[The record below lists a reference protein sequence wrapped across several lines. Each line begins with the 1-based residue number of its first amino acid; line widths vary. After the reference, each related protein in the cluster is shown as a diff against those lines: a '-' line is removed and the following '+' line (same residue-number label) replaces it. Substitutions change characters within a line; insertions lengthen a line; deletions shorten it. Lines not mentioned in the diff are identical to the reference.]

1 MFEHGLCVG
10 QTGEAPSP
18 KNPIG
23 YLSGH
28 GLCGV
33 KNAQA
38 ASSAIPHVLDKK
50 KVSPAVQK
58 KLNWMKIQLLLRIL
72 TVSTYFVD
80 CILFSSKLHF

>member
-10 QTGEAPSP
+10 QIGEAPSP
-18 KNPIG
+18 NNPIG

-38 ASSAIPHVLDKK
+38 ASSVIPHVLDQKSIPYRSK
-50 KVSPAVQK
+50 EIELDENTAPAPD
-58 KLNWMKIQLLLRIL
+58 LNG
-72 TVSTYFVD
+72 
-80 CILFSSKLHF
+80 

>member
-1 MFEHGLCVG
+1 MFEHGLYVG
-10 QTGEAPSP
+10 QSGEAPSL

-33 KNAQA
+33 NNAQA

-50 KVSPAVQK
+50 SIP
-58 KLNWMKIQLLLRIL
+58 R
-72 TVSTYFVD
+72 
-80 CILFSSKLHF
+80 SSKEIELDENAAPAPDING

>member
-10 QTGEAPSP
+10 QIGEAPSP

-33 KNAQA
+33 KNVQA
-38 ASSAIPHVLDKK
+38 ASSAIPHVSD
-50 KVSPAVQK
+50 QK
-58 KLNWMKIQLLLRIL
+58 SIP
-72 TVSTYFVD
+72 
-80 CILFSSKLHF
+80 CSSKEIELDENTTPALDLNG

>member
-10 QTGEAPSP
+10 QTGEVPSP

-28 GLCGV
+28 GLCAL

-38 ASSAIPHVLDKK
+38 ASSAIPHVLD
-50 KVSPAVQK
+50 QK
-58 KLNWMKIQLLLRIL
+58 SIL
-72 TVSTYFVD
+72 
-80 CILFSSKLHF
+80 CSSKEIELDENAAPTPNGQYLFCRLHSL

>member
-1 MFEHGLCVG
+1 MFEHGLYVG
-10 QTGEAPSP
+10 QIGEAPSP

-38 ASSAIPHVLDKK
+38 ASSAIPHV
-50 KVSPAVQK
+50 SNQK
-58 KLNWMKIQLLLRIL
+58 SIP
-72 TVSTYFVD
+72 Y
-80 CILFSSKLHF
+80 SSKEIELDENATLAPDLNG

>member
-38 ASSAIPHVLDKK
+38 ASSAIPHILD
-50 KVSPAVQK
+50 QK
-58 KLNWMKIQLLLRIL
+58 NIP
-72 TVSTYFVD
+72 Y
-80 CILFSSKLHF
+80 SSKEIELDENTAPTLDLNG

>member
-10 QTGEAPSP
+10 QSGEAPTP

-38 ASSAIPHVLDKK
+38 ASSVIPHVSDQN
-50 KVSPAVQK
+50 SIPIVQK
-58 KLNWMKIQLLLRIL
+58 KLNWVKIQLLLWIL
-72 TVSTYFVD
+72 TVSTYFID

>member
-1 MFEHGLCVG
+1 MFEHGLYVG
-10 QTGEAPSP
+10 QSGEAPSP

-38 ASSAIPHVLDKK
+38 ASSAIPHV
-50 KVSPAVQK
+50 SNQK
-58 KLNWMKIQLLLRIL
+58 SIP
-72 TVSTYFVD
+72 Y
-80 CILFSSKLHF
+80 SSKEIELDENATLAPDLNG

>member
-10 QTGEAPSP
+10 QIGEAPSP

-38 ASSAIPHVLDKK
+38 ASSAIPHVSDQN
-50 KVSPAVQK
+50 SIPIVQK
-58 KLNWMKIQLLLRIL
+58 KLNWVKIQLLLWIL

>member
-10 QTGEAPSP
+10 QIGEAPSP

-28 GLCGV
+28 SLCGV

-38 ASSAIPHVLDKK
+38 ASSAIPHVSDKK
-50 KVSPAVQK
+50 KYP
-58 KLNWMKIQLLLRIL
+58 L
-72 TVSTYFVD
+72 
-80 CILFSSKLHF
+80 

>member
-1 MFEHGLCVG
+1 MFEHGLYVG

-28 GLCGV
+28 SLCGV

-50 KVSPAVQK
+50 SIP
-58 KLNWMKIQLLLRIL
+58 R
-72 TVSTYFVD
+72 
-80 CILFSSKLHF
+80 SSKEIELDENAAPAPDING

>member
-1 MFEHGLCVG
+1 MFEHGLYVG
-10 QTGEAPSP
+10 QSGEAPSP

-38 ASSAIPHVLDKK
+38 ASSVIPHV
-50 KVSPAVQK
+50 SNQK
-58 KLNWMKIQLLLRIL
+58 SIP
-72 TVSTYFVD
+72 Y
-80 CILFSSKLHF
+80 SSKEIELDENATLAPDLNG

>member
-1 MFEHGLCVG
+1 MFEHGHCVG
-10 QTGEAPSP
+10 QIGEAPSP

-38 ASSAIPHVLDKK
+38 ASSAIPHVLDQKSIPYSLK
-50 KVSPAVQK
+50 EIELDENTAPAPD
-58 KLNWMKIQLLLRIL
+58 LNG
-72 TVSTYFVD
+72 
-80 CILFSSKLHF
+80 